1 MGDGPLVSAVIPA
14 YNCEEFIA
22 EAVESVLEQTW
33 ARLECIVVDDGS
45 TDRTGIVL
53 AAFSGRVRCFRVP
66 NRGPAAARN
75 LGARAANGELIAF
88 LDADDVWEPTKIERQ
103 MALYKARGELGLVYC
118 GLRVVDREGR
128 HLSFRPAPDP
138 ASVLRNTLLHEPPGV
153 SLAQTG
159 VIPRHV
165 FFASGGFDER
175 LRGPADSDL
184 AWRLAARFPIAAVQE
199 PLCRYRRH
207 PGQITSDPPSYARES
222 KIFLDKAFSSELLP
236 PELKGLKRRAF
247 ARHAVELA
255 YADGKKRR
263 RLRCVAR
270 LLRAFYLSPPTT
282 VRWLAP
288 FARSRARRIASGFR
302 EPRGATSR
310 AS

>member
-1 MGDGPLVSAVIPA
+1 VSAVIPA
-14 YNCEEFIA
+14 YNCQEFIA

-33 ARLECIVVDDGS
+33 AHLECIAVDDGS
-45 TDRTGIVL
+45 TDRTGIIL
-53 AAFSGRVRCFRVP
+53 AGFGDRIRCLRTS

-75 LGARAANGELIAF
+75 VGARAANGELIAF

-103 MALYKARGELGLVYC
+103 VALYKARPALGLVYC
-118 GLRVVDREGR
+118 ALRVVDRQGR

-138 ASVLRNTLLHEPPGV
+138 AAVLRNTLLHEPPAV

-175 LRGPADSDL
+175 LRGPEDSDL
-184 AWRLAARFPIAAVQE
+184 AWRLAARFPIAAVRE

-207 PGQITSDPPSYARES
+207 PGQRTSDPPSYARDL

-236 PELKGLKRRAF
+236 PELKRLKRPAF
-247 ARHAVELA
+247 AKHTLELA
-255 YADGKKRR
+255 YTDAKRR
-263 RLRCVAR
+263 RLRCLTR

-288 FARSRARRIASGFR
+288 FVRTRARRIAGSFR